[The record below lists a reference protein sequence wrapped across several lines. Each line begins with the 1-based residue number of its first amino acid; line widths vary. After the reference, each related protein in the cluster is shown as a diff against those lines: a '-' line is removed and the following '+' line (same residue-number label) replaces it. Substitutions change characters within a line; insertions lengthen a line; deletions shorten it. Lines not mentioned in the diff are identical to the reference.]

1 MSKLER
7 YYSETYGEELSD
19 EQKAAAK
26 RVERIPAPLGLSE
39 WKTTNGNVYYS
50 SKSALAVQVGINKR
64 EASQ

>member
-19 EQKAAAK
+19 EQKAAA
-26 RVERIPAPLGLSE
+26 ERIERIHAPLGLSE